1 VETSGIVAMRATHG
15 QADHSWIA
23 TQARRSAGVGD
34 GRQSVPTSVPFLLG
48 WGDNTCLPSGV
59 EQLLAEVVTDG
70 FVIYCCGPRGAP
82 RALVASYRWDDY
94 VDVLSIRCFD
104 RIITARVAAPQ
115 HGGVDVFDP
124 KTVVWAYEG
133 PPQPALQALLD
144 LVPPDHPDAPTRRYP
159 APPGLYIPRSEQR
172 PLTIRLPPPHCAS
185 HRADRLAV
193 TTADQGHKL
202 TPASDGHGLVRR
214 DDHMPI
220 PGRW

>member
-1 VETSGIVAMRATHG
+1 MGTSGILAMRATHG

-23 TQARRSAGVGD
+23 TQARRSAGLCD
-34 GRQSVPTSVPFLLG
+34 GIQSVHTPVSSLLG
-48 WGDNTCLPSGV
+48 WGDETRLPSGV

-82 RALVASYRWDDY
+82 RALVASYQWVGY

-115 HGGVDVFDP
+115 RAGIDVFDP

-144 LVPPDHPDAPTRRYP
+144 LVPPDHPDAPTSRYP
-159 APPGLYIPRSEQR
+159 APPGLYIPRAQQR
-172 PLTIRLPPPHCAS
+172 PLTIRIPPPRYS
-185 HRADRLAV
+185 KHRADRLAV
-193 TTADQGHKL
+193 ITANQGHRLKH
-202 TPASDGHGLVRR
+202 ASDGHGSVC
-214 DDHMPI
+214 H
-220 PGRW
+220 